1 MLRNFWQ
8 FLKEI
13 VRDDQEGIKVIEKA
27 EYVSKSN
34 QANKQFVDSDKIKY
48 GENSNTCII
57 TVSGNLNSVGT
68 ISNTNNETMRFI
80 TFHL

>member
-1 MLRNFWQ
+1 M
-8 FLKEI
+8 
-13 VRDDQEGIKVIEKA
+13 
-27 EYVSKSN
+27 SKSN

-48 GENSNTCII
+48 VENSNTCII